1 MYELLGGRG
10 DTAKNDAVILNS
22 GLIFYVQN
30 EVPTIKDGVEMA
42 KDLLLSGKAL
52 ETLEQWVSVQ
62 NRDTDAG
69 RAKLEALGN
78 G

>member
-10 DTAKNDAVILNS
+10 DAAKNDAVILNS
-22 GLIFYVQN
+22 GLIFYVQKT
-30 EVPTIKDGVEMA
+30 VPTIKDGVEKA
-42 KDLLLSGKAL
+42 RELLLSGQAF
-52 ETLEQWVSVQ
+52 TILEQWVAVQ
-62 NRDTDAG
+62 NRDLDAG